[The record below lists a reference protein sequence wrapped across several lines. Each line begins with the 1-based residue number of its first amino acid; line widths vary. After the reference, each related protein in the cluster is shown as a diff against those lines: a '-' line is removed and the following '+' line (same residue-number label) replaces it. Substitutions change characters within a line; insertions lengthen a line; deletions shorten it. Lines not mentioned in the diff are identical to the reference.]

1 MFIHVLADSTSSD
14 MFHLAL
20 PVMEKIAR
28 PVFVYFFLIVGLR
41 IAGKRELAQLNPFDL
56 VVLLMLSNT
65 VQNAIIG
72 EDSSIT
78 GGFIGAATL
87 LALNYSLVRLVRRS
101 RRLQRWLEGRPD
113 VLIRDGEIQRDHL
126 NRELITR
133 AELVAAAH
141 KQGIG
146 SLKDIERC
154 VLEPTGTISFIL
166 KRPTPDF
173 ERHEELRS
181 MLEQALRELTAL
193 RTGGTA
199 AQPADGGGNGPAAAG
214 TA

>member
-1 MFIHVLADSTSSD
+1 MTTDASIWHD
-14 MFHLAL
+14 MFALAL
-20 PVMEKIAR
+20 PVAEKVIR
-28 PVFVYFFLIVGLR
+28 PVVVYAALVVGLR
-41 IAGKRELAQLNPFDL
+41 VFGKRELAQLNPFDL

-72 EDSSIT
+72 DDSSLT
-78 GGFIGAATL
+78 GAFIGAATL
-87 LALNYSLVRLVRRS
+87 LALNYAVVRLVRRS
-101 RRLQRWLEGRPD
+101 RRLQRVLEGRPD

-146 SLKDIERC
+146 SLKDVERC

-166 KRPTPDF
+166 KRPTH
-173 ERHEELRS
+173 ESARHE
-181 MLEQALRELTAL
+181 
-193 RTGGTA
+193 
-199 AQPADGGGNGPAAAG
+199 
-214 TA
+214 

>member
-1 MFIHVLADSTSSD
+1 VPIHVLAATASSD
-14 MFHLAL
+14 MFHLTL
-20 PVMEKIAR
+20 PVLEKIAR

-87 LALNYSLVRLVRRS
+87 LALNYALVRLVRRS

-146 SLKDIERC
+146 SLKDVERC
-154 VLEPTGTISFIL
+154 VLESTGTISFIL
-166 KRPTPDF
+166 KRPTHET
-173 ERHEELRS
+173 ERHEQLRS

-193 RTGGTA
+193 RTGQA
-199 AQPADGGGNGPAAAG
+199 APTPVDGPGGAG
-214 TA
+214 G

>member
-1 MFIHVLADSTSSD
+1 VLIHVLASAASSD
-14 MFHLAL
+14 MFNLTL
-20 PVMEKIAR
+20 PVIEKIAR
-28 PVFVYFFLIVGLR
+28 PVFVYVFLIVGLR
-41 IAGKRELAQLNPFDL
+41 VAGKRELAQLNPFDL

-87 LALNYSLVRLVRRS
+87 LALNYAVVRLVRRS

-146 SLKDIERC
+146 SLKDVERC
-154 VLEPTGTISFIL
+154 VLEPTGTITFIE
-166 KRPTPDF
+166 KRPTHES
-173 ERHEELRS
+173 ERHEQLRS

-193 RTGGTA
+193 RSAGA
-199 AQPADGGGNGPAAAG
+199 APAGANGPGSAESA
-214 TA
+214 

>member
-1 MFIHVLADSTSSD
+1 MNSKLAAD
-14 MFHLAL
+14 MFMLGL
-20 PVMEKIAR
+20 PIAEKIAR
-28 PVFVYFFLIVGLR
+28 PIIVYVFLIVGLR
-41 IAGKRELAQLNPFDL
+41 LAGRRELAQLNPFDL

-72 EDSSIT
+72 DDSSLT
-78 GGFIGAATL
+78 GAFIGAATL
-87 LALNYSLVRLVRRS
+87 LALNYALVRLVRRS

-113 VLIRDGEIQRDHL
+113 VLIREGEIQRDHL

-141 KQGIG
+141 KQGIS
-146 SLKDIERC
+146 SLKDVERC

-166 KRPTPDF
+166 KRPTHET
-173 ERHEELRS
+173 ERHEQLRS

-193 RTGGTA
+193 RA
-199 AQPADGGGNGPAAAG
+199 AQTAPAPVDGPAPPG
-214 TA
+214 G